1 MRSIHEQK
9 KNNRLVSKRP
19 EAFVFLSLFPTRLRQ
34 AGVGSG
40 VYLAAFR
47 DG

>member
-1 MRSIHEQK
+1 MVE
-9 KNNRLVSKRP
+9 KRP

-40 VYLAAFR
+40 VYPAALR